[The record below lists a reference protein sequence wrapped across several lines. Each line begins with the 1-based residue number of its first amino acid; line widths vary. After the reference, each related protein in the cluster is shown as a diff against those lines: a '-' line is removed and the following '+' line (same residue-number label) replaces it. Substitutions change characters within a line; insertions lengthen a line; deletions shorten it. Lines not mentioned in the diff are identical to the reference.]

1 MYALRMSMTV
11 IHIIWLWMLK
21 LNRILTLSMT
31 VNHTIISNASNE
43 EIGQQAKDGSYYKQ

>member
-1 MYALRMSMTV
+1 MTV